1 MELLSNVLVLF
12 MANAS
17 AARAITRSPPD
28 TGVPVSVVGLA
39 PEPPGAA
46 FELALPEPDADPDP
60 VVPELLPAVP
70 DPPDEQAASVM
81 AATATTAVISR
92 VVVRMGSTIS
102 RRACASAAARGART
116 AVVHPAE
123 NVGNERYNTCP
134 PCTRSSDNFFTRSAG

>member
-1 MELLSNVLVLF
+1 

-39 PEPPGAA
+39 PEPPDPAIEPALLDPDPAA
-46 FELALPEPDADPDP
+46 GADPDP

-92 VVVRMGSTIS
+92 LVVRIGSTIS
-102 RRACASAAARGART
+102 HRACAWAAARAR
-116 AVVHPAE
+116 
-123 NVGNERYNTCP
+123 GQQ
-134 PCTRSSDNFFTRSAG
+134 S

>member
-1 MELLSNVLVLF
+1 

-46 FELALPEPDADPDP
+46 FELALPEPDADADPDP
-60 VVPELLPAVP
+60 VVPELLPAVA